1 MKAAWK
7 GIFGIPKR
15 IIVAVF
21 TDPLAAASFLLASL
35 GGMMAA
41 GTFIGSIIIWII
53 HVGPVWLPFPLA
65 AVGVVL
71 LGGDLIRDGIPER
84 LAVYISMAL
93 PSVFMSM
100 PEEGKLHQKF
110 AGWIKDVNNKM
121 NDWLGEWIGM
131 TGSKAV
137 MTVVAFSCLAAAV
150 LLCERYARGAK
161 GSLAS
166 ASTTEPVSTTSTRT
180 TASSSRGRGGK
191 R

>member
-15 IIVAVF
+15 IIIAIF
-21 TDPLAAASFLLASL
+21 TDPLAAASFLLATL
-35 GGMMAA
+35 GGLMAA
-41 GTFIGSIIIWII
+41 GTFIGSIIIGII
-53 HVGPVWLPFPLA
+53 HVGPVWLPFPMA
-65 AVGVVL
+65 AVGVVFL
-71 LGGDLIRDGIPER
+71 AGDLIRDGIPER

-93 PSVFMSM
+93 PSVFMAM

-110 AGWIKDVNNKM
+110 AGWIEDVNNKM
-121 NDWLGEWIGM
+121 TDWLGEWIGM

-137 MTVVAFSCLAAAV
+137 MTVVAFSALAAAV

-166 ASTTEPVSTTSTRT
+166 GSEPISTSTGTRT
-180 TASSSRGRGGK
+180 TAGSGRGRGGK